1 MKKILLMVVIGIVL
15 IGGSI
20 GGTLVLTGALHKKTE
35 EGQAT
40 AEGGDPA
47 GKPQLAVKPLRGPAI
62 YQPIDPPFV
71 VNFEDQGI
79 MRYVQVGLTTMTR
92 DPRIGDILI
101 QNMPQIRNNL
111 ILLFSNQKLEVLSSL
126 AGKEKLRQQALAQ
139 IQGIL
144 TQEVGIPGVEALYFT
159 VFVLQ

>member
-1 MKKILLMVVIGIVL
+1 
-15 IGGSI
+15 
-20 GGTLVLTGALHKKTE
+20 
-35 EGQAT
+35 
-40 AEGGDPA
+40 
-47 GKPQLAVKPLRGPAI
+47 
-62 YQPIDPPFV
+62 
-71 VNFEDQGI
+71 